1 MAFDEEM
8 ASNGFV
14 IDVVED
20 DPLAALNVVIPEDE
34 EEPETSSNKDVKE
47 DMPEDDVEEETP
59 LVPEP
64 ATMPPPLPSAL
75 GNNNRAFLRH
85 KEANSNVA
93 LGIAEVL
100 NSEEDP

>member
-1 MAFDEEM
+1 M

-20 DPLAALNVVIPEDE
+20 DPLAALKDVVIPEDE

-47 DMPEDDVEEETP
+47 DTPDDDVEEETP
-59 LVPEP
+59 PVPEP